1 MIPDV
6 AYLRR
11 HHPEIRD
18 VRLEGAGL
26 EPFELEALE
35 GVRVSIGDRPSAPS
49 ITFLHVPRQVALG
62 APVEVQGRL
71 NGPNAGERIE
81 ISLESPGGAN
91 TTTSV
96 AGDGNAGAP
105 FKLTAA
111 SPAAEGRF
119 VWRLKMSRG
128 GGENAQLVA
137 QERIGISVVK
147 RALPRVLALDGA
159 PRIETA
165 HLQRWFAE
173 MGGSFRS
180 RTLVGVD
187 RYRFASTGEGA
198 ADFATVDAELLANVD
213 VVLLDRRALVSLW
226 PNERAA
232 LRAAVTERGTGL
244 LVVPYG
250 EGATVIDAEQVEES
264 DFFLPWNVISP
275 PEVEDDDGPFRT
287 TRLAW
292 PGLSAPLE
300 EAIPI
305 DGINVEL
312 QRGETELVH
321 DTHRRSIVV
330 SARRGR
336 GEVAMSLARDTWRWQ
351 LAGKGEAFAGYWSY
365 VLSHLARRD
374 SNDSWRIANNET
386 APLVVNRPVELRYST
401 AAATLV
407 PAEITSQ
414 HADDRATLPLAQDH
428 VDPTSWRS
436 TFWPRRAGWHRV
448 SAAGGAHL
456 DFFVHDAGEWA
467 TLAPARERQATE
479 LYVALARPREAA
491 PISSSMQ
498 GGDVAGAMPVT
509 LFALFFLSSS
519 YLWLERRRLL

>member
-81 ISLESPGGAN
+81 ISLESPDGTN

-147 RALPRVLALDGA
+147 PALPRVLALDGA

-213 VVLLDRRALVSLW
+213 VVLLDRRALVSLL

-250 EGATVIDAEQVEES
+250 EGATVIDAEEVEES

-287 TRLAW
+287 TRLSW

-312 QRGETELVH
+312 QRGETELVR
-321 DTHRRSIVV
+321 DTQGRSIVV

-351 LAGKGEAFAGYWSY
+351 LAGKGEAFAGYWSHL
-365 VLSHLARRD
+365 LSHLARRD
-374 SNDSWRIANNET
+374 SSDSWRIANEET
-386 APLVVNRPVELRYST
+386 APLFVTGRSSFAIRRRRQLSFWRRS
-401 AAATLV
+401 
-407 PAEITSQ
+407 
-414 HADDRATLPLAQDH
+414 H
-428 VDPTSWRS
+428 RS
-436 TFWPRRAGWHRV
+436 TRGSARRCRWHRIAMIQQRGAAPSGRDRRVGIVSPRRV
-448 SAAGGAHL
+448 
-456 DFFVHDAGEWA
+456 
-467 TLAPARERQATE
+467 ARISTSLFTNRKSGRASLRHANVRRQSFT
-479 LYVALARPREAA
+479 
-491 PISSSMQ
+491 
-498 GGDVAGAMPVT
+498 
-509 LFALFFLSSS
+509 
-519 YLWLERRRLL
+519 

>member
-11 HHPEIRD
+11 HHPEIRH

-71 NGPNAGERIE
+71 NRPNAGERIE
-81 ISLESPGGAN
+81 ISLESPDGTN

-147 RALPRVLALDGA
+147 PALPRVLALDGA

-165 HLQRWFAE
+165 HLQRWFAKWAAASGRARLSALIDIALPPRAKE
-173 MGGSFRS
+173 RGFR
-180 RTLVGVD
+180 D
-187 RYRFASTGEGA
+187 RRCRVAR
-198 ADFATVDAELLANVD
+198 DVD
-213 VVLLDRRALVSLW
+213 VVLLDRRALVSLL

-250 EGATVIDAEQVEES
+250 EGATVIDAEEVEES

-287 TRLAW
+287 TRLSW

-300 EAIPI
+300 EAVPI

-312 QRGETELVH
+312 QRGETELVR
-321 DTHRRSIVV
+321 DTQGRSIVV

-351 LAGKGEAFAGYWSY
+351 LAGKGEAFAGYWSHL
-365 VLSHLARRD
+365 LSHLARRD
-374 SNDSWRIANNET
+374 SSDSWRIANEET
-386 APLVVNRPVELRYST
+386 APLFVTGRSSFAIRRRRQLSFRRRS
-401 AAATLV
+401 
-407 PAEITSQ
+407 
-414 HADDRATLPLAQDH
+414 H
-428 VDPTSWRS
+428 RS
-436 TFWPRRAGWHRV
+436 TRGIARRCRWHRIAMIQQRGAAPSGRDRRVGIVSPRRV
-448 SAAGGAHL
+448 
-456 DFFVHDAGEWA
+456 
-467 TLAPARERQATE
+467 ARISTSLFTNRKSGRASLRHANVRRQSFT
-479 LYVALARPREAA
+479 
-491 PISSSMQ
+491 
-498 GGDVAGAMPVT
+498 
-509 LFALFFLSSS
+509 
-519 YLWLERRRLL
+519 